1 MAVYEVFAHPE
12 LRRYKTHLCTKA
24 TLLMFVVLFVTF
36 IPPLFVV
43 YRSYG
48 FWIKE
53 DYYRETPRVLFK
65 KELILVLELDDTSN
79 AGLSYLT
86 YSTYQRY
93 NELQQQNL
101 RVPVI
106 QSREDDANGD
116 GKNDGLIMK
125 IEMPLLDQERVSG
138 IKLLLFFDYRL
149 ERFSSFGME
158 SLAYVTHD
166 SIKSG
171 AKYEVF
177 GELRIKQKQALDH
190 KGLDTRFNS
199 SLVDSTSAYAE
210 AYQFSTIFSNY
221 AQRNV
226 TTVLNAPYSVWTSGR
241 GAGQPFV
248 FSSNIS
254 YTEDVFLYTPGFWY
268 MVKWGWVQYVSV
280 LLLFLFVFDR
290 IKVFI
295 FQNQL
300 VTTIVEKP
308 WKADKFS

>member
-12 LRRYKTHLCTKA
+12 LRRYKTHVCTKA
-24 TLLMFVVLFVTF
+24 SILMFVVLFVTF

-65 KELILVLELDDTSN
+65 KELILVVELEDPNN

-93 NELQQQNL
+93 NELQQNNV
-101 RVPVI
+101 RVPVV
-106 QSREDDANGD
+106 QSREDDSNGD
-116 GKNDGLIMK
+116 GKNDGLAIK
-125 IEMPLLDQERVSG
+125 IEMPLLDTENVVG
-138 IKLLLFFDYRL
+138 MKLLLFFDYRL

-158 SLAYVTHD
+158 SLAYVSYD
-166 SIKSG
+166 SVKAG
-171 AKYEVF
+171 ARYDIY
-177 GELRIKQKQALDH
+177 GELCIKQKQALDH
-190 KGLDTRFNS
+190 KGLDTRFNQVATHHVILPIAGS
-199 SLVDSTSAYAE
+199 HTPCDTEFWS
-210 AYQFSTIFSNY
+210 I
-221 AQRNV
+221 
-226 TTVLNAPYSVWTSGR
+226 LNLSFR
-241 GAGQPFV
+241 
-248 FSSNIS
+248 
-254 YTEDVFLYTPGFWY
+254 YTPGFWY

-290 IKVFI
+290 IKIFI